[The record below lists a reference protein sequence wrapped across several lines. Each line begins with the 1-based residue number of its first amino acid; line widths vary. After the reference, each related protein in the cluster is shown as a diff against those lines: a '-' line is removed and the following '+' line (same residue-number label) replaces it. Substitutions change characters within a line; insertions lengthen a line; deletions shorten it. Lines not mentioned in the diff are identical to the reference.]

1 MNTQLTEGLKSA
13 GMIGVITRP
22 AIVATILFGVWRALG
37 RCSSSKLLGGRE
49 SLGFVSWRLGVR
61 AFDHTQ
67 TMRQC
72 DHPGSSGSAEKEQG
86 SAEPARVGRSAGEES
101 LCPCGPQKPRTA
113 VFQINVTLLHPRI
126 SRLGLVFS
134 LRNIAD
140 CKEVQSVQ
148 NFGEIQVHEG
158 LRKRVYIGRVA
169 CRLGVNSCQT
179 LAAAKLK
186 ASS

>member
-1 MNTQLTEGLKSA
+1 MWTSALSKS
-13 GMIGVITRP
+13 MISPSQMPISHENWIKLLSGSG
-22 AIVATILFGVWRALG
+22 A
-37 RCSSSKLLGGRE
+37 SSSY
-49 SLGFVSWRLGVR
+49 F
-61 AFDHTQ
+61 F
-67 TMRQC
+67 
-72 DHPGSSGSAEKEQG
+72 
-86 SAEPARVGRSAGEES
+86 RSDSVNTNDRSRSPFSRGIS
-101 LCPCGPQKPRTA
+101 CGPQEPRTA

-148 NFGEIQVHEG
+148 NFGEIQDHEG